1 VPVSIDKSEGLFP
14 MCAELVHAKWRQPLA
29 EYCSLSLRY
38 QVAPQRAR
46 ARRRA
51 IWPRRDLQTF

>member
-1 VPVSIDKSEGLFP
+1 MTMPVPVSIDKSEGLFP

-38 QVAPQRAR
+38 QVAPQDLAGGRAH
-46 ARRRA
+46 
-51 IWPRRDLQTF
+51 DLAAA